1 MNAKPRGQSRS
12 WNHEDTK
19 TQRPKRPFSPAFL
32 CVFVPLWLL
41 SFSLAFCVSAAEPT
55 KIPTVAVITTEW
67 RTNSHADVIAG
78 RLVEGFTLDGQ
89 GEFPKLKLVS
99 AYTDQFPV
107 SDKSRKL
114 AEKHG
119 FKIYDSIAGALTSGT
134 DKLAVEGVIIV
145 AEHGNYPLSPTGQ
158 TQYPKRRFWEETI
171 KVFEKSG
178 RVVPVFSD
186 KHVADNWKD
195 CEWIYGQT
203 QRLKIPFMAGSSLPS
218 AWREPAT
225 DVKRDQPLQEIVVT
239 SYHTLDAY
247 GFHALE
253 GLQALAEQRKG
264 GETGIKQVRFLEGD
278 AVWKAG
284 ERGEFD
290 LKLLDAAVSRFKN
303 HPVPAGKTFRE
314 EIKQPSLMQIEYAD
328 GLRASVFTM
337 DGGYGDFAG
346 AWKYSD
352 GTADSTLFL
361 LQEDR
366 PFAHFTHLLKG
377 AEQMIH
383 TGKPAWPVERTL
395 LSSGILDAIHI
406 SRKEGGRVV
415 ETPYLNVKYES
426 GWTWKQPPPMPKVQ
440 AGN

>member
-1 MNAKPRGQSRS
+1 M
-12 WNHEDTK
+12 
-19 TQRPKRPFSPAFL
+19 KREPSVVAHVFKFL
-32 CVFVPLWLL
+32 LVVL
-41 SFSLAFCVSAAEPT
+41 SAYVSGTSAAEPN

-89 GEFPKLKLVS
+89 GEFPRLKLVS
-99 AYTDQFPV
+99 AYIDQFPE

-119 FKIYDSIAGALTSGT
+119 FKVYDSVAGALTQGT
-134 DKLAVEGVIIV
+134 DKLAVDGVIIV
-145 AEHGNYPLSPTGQ
+145 AEHGNYPMSPTGQ
-158 TQYPKRRFWEETI
+158 TQFPKRRFWEEVV

-203 QRLKIPFMAGSSLPS
+203 QRLKIPFMAGSSLPTT
-218 AWREPAT
+218 WREPAA
-225 DVKRDQPLQEIVVT
+225 DVKRGEPLKEIFVT

-247 GFHALE
+247 GFHAVE
-253 GLQALAEQRKG
+253 ALQCLAERRKG
-264 GETGIKQVRFLEGD
+264 GETGIKQVRYLEGD
-278 AVWKAG
+278 AVWQAG

-290 LKLLDAAVSRFKN
+290 LKLLDAAVPRLKN

-314 EIKQPSLMQIEYAD
+314 DVKKPSLMMLEYND
-328 GLRASVFTM
+328 GLRASVLTM
-337 DGGYGDFAG
+337 DGIYSDWAA
-346 AWKYSD
+346 AWKNAD
-352 GTADSTLFL
+352 GSIESTLFMP
-361 LQEDR
+361 QEDR
-366 PFAHFTHLLKG
+366 PFAHFTYLLKG

-395 LSSGILDAIHI
+395 LTSGALDAIHI
-406 SRKEGGRVV
+406 SRKEQSRVV
-415 ETPYLNVKYES
+415 ATPYLSIKYES
-426 GWTWKQPPPMPKVQ
+426 DWTWQQPPPMPKLQ
-440 AGN
+440 TGN